1 MDIDF
6 RKTKFMMVAAKVKD
20 CPQSNLPEVVLAGRS
35 NVGKSSFINVLGDN
49 KNLAKISST
58 PGKTRLVIYFET
70 DNSILFTDLPGYG
83 YAKVS
88 NDNRKSFQNLVDN
101 YFTSGRKFR
110 LIIHFLDIRHA
121 PSDEDKLMKWW
132 MDENNS
138 DYIIVLTKSDKL
150 SNQKIKQRISEIRN
164 ELELGDNIPV
174 LPFSAIKK
182 TGIEKIREEIMR
194 KIQVK

>member
-1 MDIDF
+1 MSIDF

-20 CPQSNLPEVVLAGRS
+20 CPQTELPEVVLAGRS

-49 KNLAKISST
+49 KGLAKISST

-88 NDNRKSFQNLVDN
+88 NDNRKNFQNLVDN
-101 YFTSGRKFR
+101 YFTSGRKFS
-110 LIIHFLDIRHA
+110 LIIHFLDIRHT
-121 PSDEDKLMKWW
+121 PSEEDKLMKWW

-138 DYIIVLTKSDKL
+138 DYILVLTKADKI
-150 SNQKIKQRISEIRN
+150 SKQKINSRINEIRRDLN
-164 ELELGDNIPV
+164 VAEDIPIM
-174 LPFSAIKK
+174 PFSAIKK
-182 TGIEKIREEIMR
+182 TGIEEIRQEIAKR
-194 KIQVK
+194 IQME

>member
-1 MDIDF
+1 MSIDF
-6 RKTKFMMVAAKVKD
+6 RKTKFLMVAAKVKD
-20 CPQSNLPEVVLAGRS
+20 CPQTELPEVVLAGRS

-49 KNLAKISST
+49 KGLAKISST

-88 NDNRKSFQNLVDN
+88 NDNRKTFQNLVDN

-110 LIIHFLDIRHA
+110 LIIHFLDIRHN
-121 PSDEDKLMKWW
+121 PSEEDKLMKWW
-132 MDENNS
+132 MDENNT

-150 SNQKIKQRISEIRN
+150 SKEKISLRINEIRRDLN
-164 ELELGDNIPV
+164 LAADVPV

-182 TGIEKIREEIMR
+182 SGIEKIREEIVR
-194 KIQVK
+194 NIAGK